1 VWDWR
6 PGVGVSRVRWTE
18 DQLHE
23 SGDRSAEP
31 AFLSTVAIRDSTSE
45 RCVSQQLANRDD
57 RPVLAASSQGRSD
70 KRGCRTLGR
79 KRGSLAPHALK
90 FSRACFK
97 LRLPFGP
104 PRTTVASS
112 SSCPSSSQKHTG
124 QISKPP
130 RSARVRCRQQGQD
143 RPGFSLGM
151 ARSGWRVR
159 SMIQEVSAPEQI
171 LPRRRAAGSGRNEP

>member
-1 VWDWR
+1 MAR
-6 PGVGVSRVRWTE
+6 LRVSA
-18 DQLHE
+18 L
-23 SGDRSAEP
+23 
-31 AFLSTVAIRDSTSE
+31 L
-45 RCVSQQLANRDD
+45 LAHC
-57 RPVLAASSQGRSD
+57 AASSQARSD
-70 KRGCRTLGR
+70 MKGCRTLCR

-104 PRTTVASS
+104 PRTTVAS

-151 ARSGWRVR
+151 VWSGWYFR

-171 LPRRRAAGSGRNEP
+171 LPRQRAAGSGRILPQCLRLLRPQ